1 MITADGVL
9 PIGLEFAGK
18 RHSRF
23 KIRPAKVRDTLDAIA
38 EVESDSGLK
47 FYIAVLAK
55 QLVELGDIP
64 KEQITAA
71 LLAELFD
78 VDLAAIQVVQ
88 ENLEKKF
95 QPPKASLTPIG

>member
-1 MITADGVL
+1 VITADGVL

-18 RHSRF
+18 MHSSF

-38 EVESDSGLK
+38 EVASDSGLK

-64 KEQITAA
+64 KEQITAT

-88 ENLEKKF
+88 ENLEKKY
-95 QPPKASLTPIG
+95 QTPKAS